1 MRPDEA
7 QRRASRL
14 RPKPTRPSLVGWQ
27 VVTEPNSQFEE
38 NWVVMA
44 DIPETVV
51 AEERLLYLQSLQSGE
66 VITTTVDGLRN
77 CSIHD
82 SGYQLSI
89 VVEPT

>member
-7 QRRASRL
+7 QSRANRL
-14 RPKPTRPSLVGWQ
+14 QPQPPRPSLVGWQ
-27 VVTEPNSQFEE
+27 VVTEPKSQFEE

-44 DIPETVV
+44 DLPETVV

-82 SGYQLSI
+82 SGYQLRI
-89 VVEPT
+89 VVAST